1 MIKFHYN
8 RPSLIYSYRGSMRH
22 FIWILLF
29 FSSLSFASEAQ
40 DLSHLEK
47 INAEIAR
54 LKTESNSFSGSELAI
69 IRVQQ
74 VEKNNELRSVLSKLI
89 QEHDK
94 TTTDLLISE
103 VNNQI
108 GYAERSFAYLDKE
121 LKTKQAQ
128 LDKADIENKLALQ
141 NTLKET
147 RDYYYLSLSDQLEN
161 YQWLADLGES
171 NEAQIAAF
179 KLLIDQKI
187 KFLSASLSFDASREQ
202 RLSDQLQHSSES
214 EKSSLTLDHLF
225 FERKVYNSTSGLEK
239 LISIADQLDI
249 NTTDYKRQLFS
260 TTGNLTEDIL
270 KFPVIAAILSNWI
283 SSGSNWLLKHAPD
296 QLLKFLVFV
305 LILFATRL
313 IARLTSRV
321 VLKAVVQP
329 HLRMS
334 KLMQDFFVSMSSKL
348 IYFIGI
354 LIAFSKIGL
363 DLAPVLTGFGVAGII
378 IGFAL
383 QDTLSNFA
391 SGMMLLIYRPFDVG
405 DLVEAGSVSGKVS
418 HMSLVNTTIKTFDNQ
433 IIILPNSMIWG
444 DVIKNVTHERVR
456 RVDMVFGIGYE
467 DSIEH
472 AEKILAEIVDAHPA
486 ALKKPE
492 PNIRVHTL
500 GASSVDFIVRP
511 WVKTDDYWDVY
522 WDITRE
528 VKLRFDKEGIS
539 IPFAQQ
545 DVHVHFAKKDKKDK
559 KPKKP
564 NPITEKIGNV
574 IDSVRSKDS

>member
-1 MIKFHYN
+1 
-8 RPSLIYSYRGSMRH
+8 MRN
-22 FIWILLF
+22 FIWLLLF
-29 FSSLSFASEAQ
+29 FSSISFANEAQ
-40 DLSHLEK
+40 DLEALDK
-47 INAEIAR
+47 INNEVAR
-54 LKTESNSFSGSELAI
+54 LKKEAASFTGSDLAV

-74 VEKNNELRSVLSKLI
+74 LGKNNELRIVLADLIKHHDETTTPLLI
-89 QEHDK
+89 QEVE
-94 TTTDLLISE
+94 SQ
-103 VNNQI
+103 VA
-108 GYAERSFAYLDKE
+108 YADRSIIYLDKDI
-121 LKTKQAQ
+121 KQKQAK
-128 LDKADIENKLALQ
+128 LDKADIEHKLALQ
-141 NTLKET
+141 NTLKES
-147 RDYYYLSLSDQLEN
+147 RDYYYLSLNDQLEN
-161 YQWLADLGES
+161 YQWLAKLGKPEES
-171 NEAQIAAF
+171 KLTTF
-179 KLLIDQKI
+179 KLFIDQKI
-187 KFLSASLSFDASREQ
+187 KFLSASLSFDTSREQ
-202 RLSDQLQHSSES
+202 LLSDQLAHSSDS
-214 EKSSLTLDHLF
+214 EKSSLTLNHLF
-225 FERKVYNSTSGLEK
+225 FERKVTNSTKGLEK
-239 LISIADQLDI
+239 LISIADQLNI

-270 KFPVIAAILSNWI
+270 NFPVITAILSNWI

-305 LILFATRL
+305 LILFSTRMV
-313 IARLTSRV
+313 AKLTSRV

-405 DLVEAGSVSGKVS
+405 DLVEAGGVSGKVS
-418 HMSLVNTTIKTFDNQ
+418 SMSLVNTTIKTFDNQ
-433 IIILPNSMIWG
+433 IIILPNSKIWG
-444 DVIKNVTHERVR
+444 DVIKNVTHERLR

-467 DSIEH
+467 DSIEK

-522 WDITRE
+522 WDVTRE

-545 DVHVHFAKKDKKDK
+545 DVHVHFAKKEK

-574 IDSVRSKDS
+574 IESVRSKDN

>member
-1 MIKFHYN
+1 
-8 RPSLIYSYRGSMRH
+8 MRN
-22 FIWILLF
+22 FIWLLLF
-29 FSSLSFASEAQ
+29 FSSISFANEAQ
-40 DLSHLEK
+40 DLEALDK
-47 INAEIAR
+47 INNEVAR
-54 LKTESNSFSGSELAI
+54 LKKEAASFTGSDLAV

-74 VEKNNELRSVLSKLI
+74 LGKNNELRIVLADLI
-89 QEHDK
+89 KRHDK
-94 TTTDLLISE
+94 TTTPLLIQE
-103 VNNQI
+103 VESQVA
-108 GYAERSFAYLDKE
+108 YADRSIDYLDKDI
-121 LKTKQAQ
+121 KQKQAK
-128 LDKADIENKLALQ
+128 LDKADIEHKLALQ
-141 NTLKET
+141 NTLKES
-147 RDYYYLSLSDQLEN
+147 RDYYYLSLNDQLEN
-161 YQWLADLGES
+161 YQWLAKLGKPEES
-171 NEAQIAAF
+171 KLTAF
-179 KLLIDQKI
+179 KLFIDQKI
-187 KFLSASLSFDASREQ
+187 KFLSASLSFDTSREQ
-202 RLSDQLQHSSES
+202 LLSDQLAHSSDS

-225 FERKVYNSTSGLEK
+225 FERKVTNSTKGLEK
-239 LISIADQLDI
+239 LISIADQLNI

-270 KFPVIAAILSNWI
+270 NFPVITAILSNWI

-305 LILFATRL
+305 LILFATRMV
-313 IARLTSRV
+313 AKLTSRV

-405 DLVEAGSVSGKVS
+405 DLVEAGGVSGKVS
-418 HMSLVNTTIKTFDNQ
+418 SMSLVNTTIKTFDNQ
-433 IIILPNSMIWG
+433 IIILPNSKIWG
-444 DVIKNVTHERVR
+444 DVIKNVTHERLR

-467 DSIEH
+467 DSIEK

-492 PNIRVHTL
+492 PNIRVHVL

-522 WDITRE
+522 WDVTRE

-545 DVHVHFAKKDKKDK
+545 DVHVHFAKKDKK
-559 KPKKP
+559 PKKP

>member
-1 MIKFHYN
+1 
-8 RPSLIYSYRGSMRH
+8 MRN

-29 FSSLSFASEAQ
+29 FSSISFANEAQ
-40 DLSHLEK
+40 DLEALSK
-47 INAEIAR
+47 INNEVAR
-54 LKTESNSFSGSELAI
+54 LKKEAASFTGSDLAV

-74 VEKNNELRSVLSKLI
+74 LGKNNELRVVLADLI
-89 QEHDK
+89 KHHDE
-94 TTTDLLISE
+94 TTTPLLIKE
-103 VNNQI
+103 VESQVI
-108 GYAERSFAYLDKE
+108 YADRSTAYLDKDI
-121 LKTKQAQ
+121 KQKQAK
-128 LDKADIENKLALQ
+128 LDKADIEHKLALQ
-141 NTLKET
+141 NTLKESK
-147 RDYYYLSLSDQLEN
+147 DYYYLSLNDQLEN
-161 YQWLADLGES
+161 YQWLAKLGKPEES
-171 NEAQIAAF
+171 KLIAF

-187 KFLSASLSFDASREQ
+187 KFLSASLSFDTSREQ
-202 RLSDQLQHSSES
+202 LLSDQLAHSSDS

-225 FERKVYNSTSGLEK
+225 FERKVTNSTKGLEK

-270 KFPVIAAILSNWI
+270 NFPVITAILSNWI

-296 QLLKFLVFV
+296 QLLKFLVFI
-305 LILFATRL
+305 LILFATRMV
-313 IARLTSRV
+313 ARLTSRV

-405 DLVEAGSVSGKVS
+405 DLVEAGGVTGKVS
-418 HMSLVNTTIKTFDNQ
+418 SMSLVNTTIKTFDNQ
-433 IIILPNSMIWG
+433 IIILPNSKIWG
-444 DVIKNVTHERVR
+444 DVIKNVTHERLR

-467 DSIEH
+467 DSIEK

-522 WDITRE
+522 WDVTRE

-545 DVHVHFAKKDKKDK
+545 DVHVHFAKKDKK
-559 KPKKP
+559 PKKP

-574 IDSVRSKDS
+574 IDSVRSKDN

>member
-1 MIKFHYN
+1 
-8 RPSLIYSYRGSMRH
+8 MRN
-22 FIWILLF
+22 FIWLLLF
-29 FSSLSFASEAQ
+29 FSSISFANETQ
-40 DLSHLEK
+40 DLEALNK
-47 INAEIAR
+47 INNEVAR
-54 LKTESNSFSGSELAI
+54 LKKEAASFTGSDLAV

-74 VEKNNELRSVLSKLI
+74 LGKNNELRIVLADLIKRHDETTTPLLI
-89 QEHDK
+89 QEVE
-94 TTTDLLISE
+94 SQ
-103 VNNQI
+103 VA
-108 GYAERSFAYLDKE
+108 YADRSIAYLDKDI
-121 LKTKQAQ
+121 KQKQAK
-128 LDKADIENKLALQ
+128 LDKADIEHKLALQ
-141 NTLKET
+141 NTLKES
-147 RDYYYLSLSDQLEN
+147 RDYYYLSLNDQLEN
-161 YQWLADLGES
+161 YQWLAKLGKPEES
-171 NEAQIAAF
+171 KLTAF
-179 KLLIDQKI
+179 KLFIDQKI
-187 KFLSASLSFDASREQ
+187 KFLSASLSFDTSREQ
-202 RLSDQLQHSSES
+202 LLSDQLAHSSDS

-225 FERKVYNSTSGLEK
+225 FERKVTNSTKGLEK
-239 LISIADQLDI
+239 LISIADQLNI

-270 KFPVIAAILSNWI
+270 NFPVITAILSNWI

-296 QLLKFLVFV
+296 QLLKFLVFI

-313 IARLTSRV
+313 VARLTRRV

-405 DLVEAGSVSGKVS
+405 DLVEAGGVSGKVS
-418 HMSLVNTTIKTFDNQ
+418 SMSLVNTTIKTFDNQ
-433 IIILPNSMIWG
+433 IIILPNSKIWG
-444 DVIKNVTHERVR
+444 DVIKNVTHERLR

-467 DSIEH
+467 DSIEK

-492 PNIRVHTL
+492 PNIRVHVL

-522 WDITRE
+522 WDVTRE

-545 DVHVHFAKKDKKDK
+545 DVHVHFAKKDKK
-559 KPKKP
+559 PKKP

-574 IDSVRSKDS
+574 IESVRSKDS

>member
-1 MIKFHYN
+1 
-8 RPSLIYSYRGSMRH
+8 MRN

-29 FSSLSFASEAQ
+29 FSSISFANEAQ
-40 DLSHLEK
+40 DLADLNK
-47 INAEIAR
+47 INNEVAR
-54 LKTESNSFSGSELAI
+54 LKKEAASFTGSDLAV

-74 VEKNNELRSVLSKLI
+74 LGKNNELRIVLADLI
-89 QEHDK
+89 KHHNE
-94 TTTDLLISE
+94 TTTPLLIKE
-103 VNNQI
+103 VESQVM
-108 GYAERSFAYLDKE
+108 YADRSIAYLDKDI
-121 LKTKQAQ
+121 KQKQ
-128 LDKADIENKLALQ
+128 EKLDKADIEHKLALQ
-141 NTLKET
+141 NTLKESK
-147 RDYYYLSLSDQLEN
+147 DYYYLSLTDQLEN
-161 YQWLADLGES
+161 YQWLAKLGNPEES
-171 NEAQIAAF
+171 KLGAF
-179 KLLIDQKI
+179 KLFIDQKI
-187 KFLSASLSFDASREQ
+187 KFLSASLSFDTSREQ
-202 RLSDQLQHSSES
+202 LLSDQLAHSSDS
-214 EKSSLTLDHLF
+214 EKSSLTLEHLF
-225 FERKVYNSTSGLEK
+225 FERKVTNSTKGLEK
-239 LISIADQLDI
+239 LISIADQLNI
-249 NTTDYKRQLFS
+249 NTTNYKRQLFS

-270 KFPVIAAILSNWI
+270 NFPVITAILSNWI

-296 QLLKFLVFV
+296 QLLKFLVFI
-305 LILFATRL
+305 LILFATRMV
-313 IARLTSRV
+313 ARLTSRV

-405 DLVEAGSVSGKVS
+405 DLVEAGGVSGKVS
-418 HMSLVNTTIKTFDNQ
+418 SMSLVNTTIKTFDNQ
-433 IIILPNSMIWG
+433 IIILPNSKIWG
-444 DVIKNVTHERVR
+444 DVIKNVTHERLR

-467 DSIEH
+467 DSIEK

-492 PNIRVHTL
+492 PNIRVHVL

-522 WDITRE
+522 WDVTRE

-545 DVHVHFAKKDKKDK
+545 DVHVHFAKKDKK
-559 KPKKP
+559 PKKP

-574 IDSVRSKDS
+574 IESVRSKDN

>member
-1 MIKFHYN
+1 
-8 RPSLIYSYRGSMRH
+8 MRN
-22 FIWILLF
+22 FIWFLLI
-29 FSSLSFASEAQ
+29 FSSFTFANEAQ
-40 DLSHLEK
+40 DLADLNK
-47 INAEIAR
+47 INNEVAR
-54 LKTESNSFSGSELAI
+54 LKKEASSFSGSDLAV

-74 VEKNNELRSVLSKLI
+74 VDKNNQLRTVLSDLI
-89 QEHDK
+89 KRHDEA
-94 TTTDLLISE
+94 TTPLLIKE
-103 VNNQI
+103 VEGQI
-108 GYAERSFAYLDKE
+108 TYAERSIAYLDKDI
-121 LKTKQAQ
+121 KDKQDK
-128 LDKADIENKLALQ
+128 LDNADIEQKLALQ
-141 NTLKET
+141 NTLKES
-147 RDYYYLSLSDQLEN
+147 RDYYYLSLNDQLEN
-161 YQWLADLGES
+161 YQWLTTLGQS
-171 NEAQIAAF
+171 TDAQLSAY
-179 KLLIDQKI
+179 KLFIDQKI
-187 KFLSASLSFDASREQ
+187 KFLSASLSFDTSREQ
-202 RLSDQLQHSSES
+202 LLSDQLQRSSDS
-214 EKSSLTLDHLF
+214 EKSSLTLEHLF
-225 FERKVYNSTSGLEK
+225 FERKASNSTYGLAK
-239 LISIADQLDI
+239 LIAIADQLDI
-249 NTTDYKRQLFS
+249 NTTNYKRQLFS

-270 KFPVIAAILSNWI
+270 NFPVITAIVSNWI

-296 QLLKFLVFV
+296 QLLKFFVFF
-305 LILFATRL
+305 LILLATRL
-313 IARLTSRV
+313 LAKLTRKV

-354 LIAFSKIGL
+354 LIAFSKVGL

-405 DLVEAGSVSGKVS
+405 DLVEAGGVSGKVS
-418 HMSLVNTTIKTFDNQ
+418 SMSLVNTTIKTFDNQ
-433 IIILPNSMIWG
+433 IIILPNSKIWG
-444 DVIKNVTHERVR
+444 DVIKNVTHERLR

-467 DSIEH
+467 DSIEK

-492 PNIRVHTL
+492 PNIRVHVL

-522 WDITRE
+522 WDVTRE

-545 DVHVHFAKKDKKDK
+545 DVHVHFAKKDKK
-559 KPKKP
+559 PKKP

-574 IDSVRSKDS
+574 IESVRNKDS

>member
-1 MIKFHYN
+1 
-8 RPSLIYSYRGSMRH
+8 MRN
-22 FIWILLF
+22 FIWLLLF
-29 FSSLSFASEAQ
+29 FSSISFANEAQ
-40 DLSHLEK
+40 DLEALDK
-47 INAEIAR
+47 INNEVAR
-54 LKTESNSFSGSELAI
+54 LKKEAASFTGSDLAV

-74 VEKNNELRSVLSKLI
+74 LGKNNELRIVLADLIKRHDETTTPLLI
-89 QEHDK
+89 QEVE
-94 TTTDLLISE
+94 SQ
-103 VNNQI
+103 VA
-108 GYAERSFAYLDKE
+108 YADRSIDYLDKDI
-121 LKTKQAQ
+121 KQKQAK
-128 LDKADIENKLALQ
+128 LDKADIEQKLALQ
-141 NTLKET
+141 NTLKES
-147 RDYYYLSLSDQLEN
+147 RDYYYLSLNDQLEN
-161 YQWLADLGES
+161 YQWLAKLGKPEES
-171 NEAQIAAF
+171 KLTAF
-179 KLLIDQKI
+179 KLFIDQKI
-187 KFLSASLSFDASREQ
+187 KFLSASLSFDTSREQ
-202 RLSDQLQHSSES
+202 LLSDQLAHSSDS

-225 FERKVYNSTSGLEK
+225 FERKVTNSTKGLEK
-239 LISIADQLDI
+239 LISIADQLNI

-270 KFPVIAAILSNWI
+270 NFPVITAILSNWI

-305 LILFATRL
+305 LILFATRMV
-313 IARLTSRV
+313 AKLTSRV

-405 DLVEAGSVSGKVS
+405 DLVEAGGVSGKVS
-418 HMSLVNTTIKTFDNQ
+418 SMSLVNTTIKTFDNQ
-433 IIILPNSMIWG
+433 IIILPNSKIWG
-444 DVIKNVTHERVR
+444 DVIKNVTHERLR

-467 DSIEH
+467 DSIEK

-492 PNIRVHTL
+492 PNIRVHVL

-522 WDITRE
+522 WDVTRE

-545 DVHVHFAKKDKKDK
+545 DVHVHFAKKDKK
-559 KPKKP
+559 PKKP

>member
-1 MIKFHYN
+1 
-8 RPSLIYSYRGSMRH
+8 MRI
-22 FIWILLF
+22 FIWFLLI
-29 FSSLSFASEAQ
+29 FSSFTFANEAQ
-40 DLSHLEK
+40 DLADLNK
-47 INAEIAR
+47 INNEVVR
-54 LKTESNSFSGSELAI
+54 LKKEASSFSGSDLAV

-74 VEKNNELRSVLSKLI
+74 VDKNNQLRAVLADLI
-89 QEHDK
+89 KRHDE
-94 TTTDLLISE
+94 TTTPLLIKE
-103 VNNQI
+103 VEGQVI
-108 GYAERSFAYLDKE
+108 YAERAIAYLDKDI
-121 LKTKQAQ
+121 KDKQEK
-128 LDKADIENKLALQ
+128 LDKADIEHKLALQ
-141 NTLKET
+141 NTLKES
-147 RDYYYLSLSDQLEN
+147 RDYYYLSLNDQLEN
-161 YQWLADLGES
+161 YQWLTTLGQS
-171 NEAQIAAF
+171 TDAQLVAY
-179 KLLIDQKI
+179 KLFIDQKI
-187 KFLSASLSFDASREQ
+187 KFLSASLSFDTSREQ
-202 RLSDQLQHSSES
+202 LLSDQLQRSSDS
-214 EKSSLTLDHLF
+214 EKSSLTLEHLF
-225 FERKVYNSTSGLEK
+225 FERKVSNSTYGLAK
-239 LISIADQLDI
+239 LIAIADQLNI

-270 KFPVIAAILSNWI
+270 NFPVIAAILSNWI

-296 QLLKFLVFV
+296 QLLKFFVFF

-313 IARLTSRV
+313 LAKLTRKV

-354 LIAFSKIGL
+354 LIAFSKVGL

-405 DLVEAGSVSGKVS
+405 DLVEAGGVTGKVS
-418 HMSLVNTTIKTFDNQ
+418 SMSLVNTTIKTFDNQ
-433 IIILPNSMIWG
+433 IIILPNSKIWG
-444 DVIKNVTHERVR
+444 DVIKNVTHERLR

-467 DSIEH
+467 DSIEK

-492 PNIRVHTL
+492 PNIRVHVL
-500 GASSVDFIVRP
+500 GTSSVDFIVRP

-522 WDITRE
+522 WDVTRE

-545 DVHVHFAKKDKKDK
+545 DVHVHFAKKEK

-574 IDSVRSKDS
+574 IESVRNKDS

>member
-1 MIKFHYN
+1 M
-8 RPSLIYSYRGSMRH
+8 
-22 FIWILLF
+22 
-29 FSSLSFASEAQ
+29 
-40 DLSHLEK
+40 
-47 INAEIAR
+47 
-54 LKTESNSFSGSELAI
+54 
-69 IRVQQ
+69 
-74 VEKNNELRSVLSKLI
+74 
-89 QEHDK
+89 
-94 TTTDLLISE
+94 
-103 VNNQI
+103 
-108 GYAERSFAYLDKE
+108 AYLDKDI
-121 LKTKQAQ
+121 KNKQEQ

-141 NTLKET
+141 NTLKES
-147 RDYYYLSLSDQLEN
+147 RDYYYLSLNDQLEN
-161 YQWLADLGES
+161 YQWLAKLGQPTDS
-171 NEAQIAAF
+171 KLIAF
-179 KLLIDQKI
+179 KLFIDQKI
-187 KFLSASLSFDASREQ
+187 KFLSASLSFDTSREQ
-202 RLSDQLQHSSES
+202 LLSNQLQRSSDS
-214 EKSSLTLDHLF
+214 EKTSLTLEHLF
-225 FERKVYNSTSGLEK
+225 FERKVTNSTYGLGK
-239 LISIADQLDI
+239 LIAIADQLNI
-249 NTTDYKRQLFS
+249 NTTNYKRQLFT

-270 KFPVIAAILSNWI
+270 NFPVIAAILSNWI

-296 QLLKFLVFV
+296 QLLKFFVFF

-313 IARLTSRV
+313 LAKLTRKV

-354 LIAFSKIGL
+354 LIAFSKVGL

-405 DLVEAGSVSGKVS
+405 DLVEAGGVTGKVS
-418 HMSLVNTTIKTFDNQ
+418 SMSLVNTTIKTFDNQ
-433 IIILPNSMIWG
+433 IIILPNSKIWG
-444 DVIKNVTHERVR
+444 DVIKNVTHERLR

-467 DSIEH
+467 DSIEK

-492 PNIRVHTL
+492 PNIRVHVL

-522 WDITRE
+522 WDVTRE

-545 DVHVHFAKKDKKDK
+545 DVHVHFAKKDKK
-559 KPKKP
+559 PKKP

-574 IDSVRSKDS
+574 IESVRNKDN